1 MKPDQNGLALSKN
14 AHLNCKNTLL
24 RSENENQKIV
34 GLDLENIIAIAMQD
48 AVLIAKRINH
58 KMLS

>member
-1 MKPDQNGLALSKN
+1 M
-14 AHLNCKNTLL
+14 AHALNCKNTLL

-48 AVLIAKRINH
+48 AVLIA
-58 KMLS
+58 S